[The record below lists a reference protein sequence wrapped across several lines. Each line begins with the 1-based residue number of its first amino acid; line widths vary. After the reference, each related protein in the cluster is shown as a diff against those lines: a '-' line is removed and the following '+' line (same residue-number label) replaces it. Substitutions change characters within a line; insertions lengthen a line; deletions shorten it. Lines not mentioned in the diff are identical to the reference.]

1 MSNERP
7 NQYTLRHVP
16 PRVDQRL
23 REVASQYG
31 SSLNQAALDAL
42 SRGLG
47 LEAEPVIHHDLDDLA
62 GTWVADPAFDEAMK
76 DMDRVDKDLW
86 K

>member
-1 MSNERP
+1 MSKSRP
-7 NQYTLRHVP
+7 NQYTLRNVP
-16 PRVDQRL
+16 PRVDQRI
-23 REVASQYG
+23 REVAEQYG
-31 SSLNQAALDAL
+31 SSLNQAALEAL

-47 LEAEPVIHHDLDDLA
+47 LETEPVIHHDLDDLA
-62 GTWVADPAFDEAMK
+62 GTWVADPAFDQAMK